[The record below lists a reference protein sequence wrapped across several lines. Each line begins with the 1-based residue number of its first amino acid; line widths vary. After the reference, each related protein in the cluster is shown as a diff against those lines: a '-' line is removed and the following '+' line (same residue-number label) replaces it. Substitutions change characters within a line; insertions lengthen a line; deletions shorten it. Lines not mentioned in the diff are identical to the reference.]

1 MEVAIAACCAVVK
14 KARETEGQKELEV
27 RLHNVSEPFFNRV
40 AGYIEEKGGG
50 KWECTDDFFSDC
62 GVRTTRNCTTGDMV
76 HVRKTRLA
84 QQDVQALGTGEIC
97 PLRMSLCL
105 EEPVAEVPFAV
116 TLTMVRRKLRRSFI
130 LKNWRVDI
138 TRVWSAPTLAEVQRK
153 HVLEK
158 PTSYEIEVE
167 SLDLAALLR
176 EKTDAYIAHDAL
188 LKATA
193 LFKMPPGAPL
203 VLQV

>member
-1 MEVAIAACCAVVK
+1 MEAAVAACCLVVQ
-14 KARETEGQKELEV
+14 KARETAALKELEV

-40 AGYIEEKGGG
+40 AGFIEDKGGG
-50 KWECTDDFFSDC
+50 AWECTDDFFSAC
-62 GVRTTRNCTTGDMV
+62 GVRTTRHCTTGEMV

-84 QQDVQALGTGEIC
+84 QQDVQAMGTGEVC

-105 EEPVAEVPFAV
+105 EEAVAEVPFSV
-116 TLTMVRRKLRRSFI
+116 TLTMVRRKLRRSFL

-176 EKTDAYIAHDAL
+176 DKTDAHIAHDAL
-188 LKATA
+188 LKAVG
-193 LFKMPPGAPL
+193 LFKMPPGSSL
-203 VLQV
+203 VLHV